1 MQNRPNYADATLGAY
16 SYLKDRLDYKSVTLR
31 HYRRR
36 WLPLKDFM
44 KTNGIMEL
52 DSMVCREYLSSF
64 YNGRLH
70 DDLTD
75 KEKLIVKAVSV
86 LKEFVETGHIIPRR
100 KMLHLDGE
108 IGTAMKDFL
117 ESKAVRKVK
126 KNTLDKNA
134 SHYSTFN
141 LFLASRG
148 IRKID
153 DIDPRNILDFIGTL
167 DIRHPARTHDTLADL
182 RLFFSHLFHTGSTVQ
197 NLAQYVPA
205 DNYRGGPRLP
215 SRYDESEIISLL
227 ATVDRG
233 TKLGKRDYAI
243 LVLAARLGLRASDIA
258 RLEFSNLHWEN
269 STITL
274 TQYKTQKAITLP
286 LLPNVGNAIL
296 AYIQY
301 GRGVSDEKNVFLQA
315 VHPYRAMAPQTVSG
329 MVHRYFKKSGL
340 PIKDRRH
347 GCHALRHSLVKELL
361 GQGRPLPVI
370 AEVLGHKHVDSARYY
385 IHIDETRLRRCTL
398 DVPGVPAGF
407 YRQEGGVS
415 FYGR

>member
-1 MQNRPNYADATLGAY
+1 MQNRPNYTDAALGAY
-16 SYLKDRLDYKSVTLR
+16 GYLKDRLDYKSVTLR

-44 KTNGIMEL
+44 EANGTMEL
-52 DSMVCREYLSSF
+52 DPMVCQDYLIRF
-64 YNGRLH
+64 YNGRSH
-70 DDLTD
+70 RDLTEN
-75 KEKLIVKAVSV
+75 EKLIVKAVSV
-86 LKEFVETGHIIPRR
+86 LNEFVETGQIIPKR
-100 KMLHLDGE
+100 KILHLDGE

-117 ESKAVRKVK
+117 ESKAVLKVK

-153 DIDPRNILDFIGTL
+153 DIDPRSILDFIGTL
-167 DIRHPARTHDTLADL
+167 DIRHPAKTHDTLADL
-182 RLFFSHLFHTGSTVQ
+182 RLFFSHLFDTGSTVQ
-197 NLAQYVPA
+197 NLSQYVPA

-215 SRYDESEIISLL
+215 SRYNESEIISLL

-243 LVLAARLGLRASDIA
+243 LVMAARLGLRASDIA

-269 STITL
+269 GTITL
-274 TQYKTQKAITLP
+274 TQFKTQKTITLP

-296 AYIQY
+296 DYIQY
-301 GRGVSDEKNVFLQA
+301 GRGISDEKNVFLQA
-315 VHPYRAMAPQTVSG
+315 VHPYMAMNPQNISG
-329 MVHRYFKKSGL
+329 MVQRYFKKSGL
-340 PIKDRRH
+340 SAKDRRH

-370 AEVLGHKHVDSARYY
+370 TEILGHRHVDSARYY
-385 IHIDETRLRRCTL
+385 IHIDETKLRQCTL

-415 FYGR
+415 FYER